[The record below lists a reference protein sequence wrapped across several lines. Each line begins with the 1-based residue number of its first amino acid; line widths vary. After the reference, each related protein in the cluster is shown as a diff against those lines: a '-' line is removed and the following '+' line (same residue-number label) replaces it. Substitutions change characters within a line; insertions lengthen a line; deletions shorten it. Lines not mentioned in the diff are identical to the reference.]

1 MKKSLSYLLIFSI
14 FLSCIT
20 DKEELYLAS
29 YKEDYL
35 TIEKVML
42 EMPDNVSDSVSY
54 VSEYV
59 NKWLRDKVVVNK
71 AKLYIDEQEVSLLES
86 VEKYKNNLL
95 IYRYQKEL
103 IDNQFDTT
111 VNKSDIQ
118 SYYQEY
124 ITNFILHKDIIKARL
139 IVLDKDA
146 LSKVK
151 IESLI
156 SAKGNENLN
165 ELIDICEMYAVN
177 YFLNDSAWVYCSD
190 FSYKLPFSE
199 RESNKILSRTNKT
212 HTFIDDNFVY
222 ILFVKDY
229 QIKGSNS
236 PLPFVFNNIRSLL
249 QNKNKIKFI
258 NDIEDKLYQKAISSG
273 NIKIY

>member
-14 FLSCIT
+14 FLSCST
-20 DKEELYLAS
+20 EQEESYLAS

-42 EMPDNVSDSVSY
+42 EMPDNVSDSASY

-118 SYYQEY
+118 SYYKEY
-124 ITNFILHKDIIKARL
+124 ITDFILHKDIIKARL

-151 IESLI
+151 IEILI

-177 YFLNDSAWVYCSD
+177 YFLNDSAWVY
-190 FSYKLPFSE
+190 FSEFSHKLPLSE

-212 HTFIDDNFVY
+212 YSFTDDNFVY

-236 PLPFVFNNIRSLL
+236 PLTFVFNNIRSLL

-258 NDIEDKLYQKAISSG
+258 NDIEDKLYQEATSSG

>member
-1 MKKSLSYLLIFSI
+1 MELINLAFAGKSAIFSMSITSNFRKPLIVFSPKSL
-14 FLSCIT
+14 
-20 DKEELYLAS
+20 
-29 YKEDYL
+29 
-35 TIEKVML
+35 
-42 EMPDNVSDSVSY
+42 
-54 VSEYV
+54 
-59 NKWLRDKVVVNK
+59 LRDPRCVSTVAELANGTFQET
-71 AKLYIDEQEVSLLES
+71 ID
-86 VEKYKNNLL
+86 
-95 IYRYQKEL
+95 
-103 IDNQFDTT
+103 DTT
-111 VNKSDIQ
+111 VNKADIK
-118 SYYQEY
+118 SYYKEY

-146 LSKVK
+146 LIKVK

-156 SAKGNENLN
+156 SAQANKNLN
-165 ELIDICEMYAVN
+165 ELTDICEMYAVN

-258 NDIEDKLYQKAISSG
+258 NDIEDKLYQKSISSG
-273 NIKIY
+273 DIKIY

>member
-14 FLSCIT
+14 FLSCST
-20 DKEELYLAS
+20 EQEESYLAS

-42 EMPDNVSDSVSY
+42 EMPDNVSDSASY

-118 SYYQEY
+118 SYYKEY
-124 ITNFILHKDIIKARL
+124 ITDFILHKNIIKARL

-151 IESLI
+151 IERLI

-177 YFLNDSAWVYCSD
+177 YFLNDSAWVY
-190 FSYKLPFSE
+190 FSEFSHKLPLSE
-199 RESNKILSRTNKT
+199 RESIKILSRTNKT
-212 HTFIDDNFVY
+212 YSFTDDNFVY

-236 PLPFVFNNIRSLL
+236 PLTFVFNNIRSLL

-258 NDIEDKLYQKAISSG
+258 NDIEDKLYQEAISSG

>member
-14 FLSCIT
+14 FLSCST
-20 DKEELYLAS
+20 DQEESYLAS

-35 TIEKVML
+35 TIEKVTL
-42 EMPDNVSDSVSY
+42 EMPDNVSDSASY

-118 SYYQEY
+118 SYYKEY
-124 ITNFILHKDIIKARL
+124 ITDFILYKDIIKARL

-151 IESLI
+151 IERLI

-177 YFLNDSAWVYCSD
+177 YFLNDSAWVY
-190 FSYKLPFSE
+190 FSEFSHKLPLSE

-212 HTFIDDNFVY
+212 YSFTDDNFVY

-236 PLPFVFNNIRSLL
+236 PLTFVFNNIRSLL

-258 NDIEDKLYQKAISSG
+258 NDIEDKLYQEAISSG

>member
-1 MKKSLSYLLIFSI
+1 
-14 FLSCIT
+14 
-20 DKEELYLAS
+20 
-29 YKEDYL
+29 
-35 TIEKVML
+35 
-42 EMPDNVSDSVSY
+42 MPDNVSDSVSY

-118 SYYQEY
+118 SYYKEY

-139 IVLDKDA
+139 IVLDKYA
-146 LSKVK
+146 LSKLK
-151 IESLI
+151 IENLI
-156 SAKGNENLN
+156 SAQGNKNLN

-212 HTFIDDNFVY
+212 HTFTDDNFVY

-249 QNKNKIKFI
+249 KNKNKIKFI
-258 NDIEDKLYQKAISSG
+258 NDIEDKLYQEAISSG

>member
-1 MKKSLSYLLIFSI
+1 MKKYLSYLLIFSI
-14 FLSCIT
+14 FLSCST
-20 DKEELYLAS
+20 DQEESYLAS

-35 TIEKVML
+35 TIEKVTL
-42 EMPDNVSDSVSY
+42 EMPDNVSDSASY

-71 AKLYIDEQEVSLLES
+71 AKLYVDEQEISLLES

-118 SYYQEY
+118 SYYKEY
-124 ITNFILHKDIIKARL
+124 ITDFILYKDIIKARL

-151 IESLI
+151 IERLI

-177 YFLNDSAWVYCSD
+177 YFLNDSAWVY
-190 FSYKLPFSE
+190 FSEFSHKLPLSE

-212 HTFIDDNFVY
+212 YSFTDDNFVY

-236 PLPFVFNNIRSLL
+236 PLTFVFNNIRSLL
-249 QNKNKIKFI
+249 KNKNKIKFI
-258 NDIEDKLYQKAISSG
+258 NDIEDKLYQEAISSG

>member
-1 MKKSLSYLLIFSI
+1 
-14 FLSCIT
+14 
-20 DKEELYLAS
+20 
-29 YKEDYL
+29 
-35 TIEKVML
+35 
-42 EMPDNVSDSVSY
+42 MPDNVSDSASY

-59 NKWLRDKVVVNK
+59 NKWLRYKVVVNK

-95 IYRYQKEL
+95 IYKYQKEL

-111 VNKSDIQ
+111 VYKSDIQ
-118 SYYQEY
+118 SYYKEY
-124 ITNFILHKDIIKARL
+124 ITDFILHKDIIKARL

-151 IESLI
+151 IEILI

-177 YFLNDSAWVYCSD
+177 YFLNDSAWVY
-190 FSYKLPFSE
+190 FSEFSHKLPLSE

-212 HTFIDDNFVY
+212 HTFTDDNFVY

-258 NDIEDKLYQKAISSG
+258 NDIEDKLYQEAISSG